1 MSWVLNMSQLFC
13 IEKNFLVLCFHKMN
27 FPIFPLNGAILFP
40 NTNLPLNIFED
51 RYIDMIDYALS
62 HNRLIG
68 MIQTKK
74 NKDLFTIGCLG
85 KITNFTETSDGRYQV
100 NLEGINRFKV
110 KKILDMKHKFI
121 VIDGEELDYN
131 SNFKKQTSELST
143 KLLSNF
149 KNYLNIK
156 KIEFNTSEFE
166 SLDVLNL
173 AKIICV
179 ISPLDHLTKQMLLE
193 FNNSDDLC
201 ENLISVLEIEINNFG
216 KSSKIN

>member
-1 MSWVLNMSQLFC
+1 MSQLSYT
-13 IEKNFLVLCFHKMN
+13 EKNFLLLCFHKMN
-27 FPIFPLNGAILFP
+27 FPVFPLNGAILFP

-51 RYIDMIDYALS
+51 RYINMVDYALS
-62 HNRLIG
+62 HGRLIG

-85 KITNFTETSDGRYQV
+85 KITNFTETSDGRYQI
-100 NLEGINRFKV
+100 NLEGIHRFKI
-110 KKILDMKHKFI
+110 KKILENKKKFI
-121 VIDGEELDYN
+121 IIDGEELEYN

-166 SLDVLNL
+166 SLDALNL

>member
-1 MSWVLNMSQLFC
+1 MSQPFC
-13 IEKNFLVLCFHKMN
+13 IEKNFQVLCFHKMN
-27 FPIFPLNGAILFP
+27 FPVFPLNGAILFP

-51 RYIDMIDYALS
+51 RYIDMVDYALS
-62 HNRLIG
+62 HGRLIG

-74 NKDLFTIGCLG
+74 NQDLFSIGCLG
-85 KITNFTETSDGRYQV
+85 KITNFTETSDGKYQI

-110 KKILDMKHKFI
+110 KKILNNKRKFI
-121 VIDGEELDYN
+121 MINGEELDYN
-131 SNFKKQTSELST
+131 NNFKNQTSELSN

-166 SLDVLNL
+166 SLDTLNL

-179 ISPLDHLTKQMLLE
+179 ISPLDYLTKQMLLE
-193 FNNSDDLC
+193 FNASDELC

>member
-1 MSWVLNMSQLFC
+1 
-13 IEKNFLVLCFHKMN
+13 MN
-27 FPIFPLNGAILFP
+27 FPVFPLNGAILFP

-51 RYIDMIDYALS
+51 RYIDMVNYALS

-68 MIQTKK
+68 MIQMKK
-74 NKDLFTIGCLG
+74 NKDLFSIGCLG
-85 KITNFTETSDGRYQV
+85 KITNFTETSDGKYQI
-100 NLEGINRFKV
+100 NLEGMNRFKV
-110 KKILDMKHKFI
+110 KKILNSKQKFTI
-121 VIDGEELDYN
+121 VEGEGLDYI
-131 SNFKKQTSELST
+131 SNFKKQTSQLST

-156 KIEFNTSEFE
+156 KIKFNTLEFE
-166 SLDVLNL
+166 NLDALNL

-193 FNNSDDLC
+193 FNTSDELC

>member
-1 MSWVLNMSQLFC
+1 MSQLFC

-27 FPIFPLNGAILFP
+27 FPVFPLNGAILFP

-51 RYIDMIDYALS
+51 RYIDMVDYALS

-110 KKILDMKHKFI
+110 KKVLDMKHKFI
-121 VIDGEELDYN
+121 IIDGEELNYN
-131 SNFKKQTSELST
+131 SNFKKQTSELSA

-166 SLDVLNL
+166 SLDALNL

>member
-1 MSWVLNMSQLFC
+1 MNQLFY
-13 IEKNFLVLCFHKMN
+13 IEKNFLVLCFHKMK
-27 FPIFPLNGAILFP
+27 FPVFPLNGAILFP

-51 RYIDMIDYALS
+51 KYIDMVDYALS
-62 HNRLIG
+62 HSRMIG

-85 KITNFTETSDGRYQV
+85 KITNFTETSDGRYQI
-100 NLEGINRFKV
+100 NLEGKNRFKV
-110 KKILDMKHKFI
+110 NKILENKNKFI
-121 VIDGEELDYN
+121 MIDGEELNYN
-131 SNFKKQTSELST
+131 SNFKKQTSDLGS

-166 SLDVLNL
+166 NLDVLNL

-193 FNNSDDLC
+193 FNASDELC

>member
-1 MSWVLNMSQLFC
+1 
-13 IEKNFLVLCFHKMN
+13 MN
-27 FPIFPLNGAILFP
+27 FPVFPLNGAILFP

-51 RYIDMIDYALS
+51 KYIDMVDYALS
-62 HNRLIG
+62 HSRLIG

-74 NKDLFTIGCLG
+74 NKDFFTIGCLG
-85 KITNFTETSDGRYQV
+85 KITNFTETSDGKYQI

-110 KKILDMKHKFI
+110 KKILDNKQKFI
-121 VIDGEELDYN
+121 MIDGEELHYN
-131 SNFKKQTSELST
+131 SNFKKQTSELSA

-166 SLDVLNL
+166 SLDALNL

-193 FNNSDDLC
+193 FDGSDELC

>member
-1 MSWVLNMSQLFC
+1 
-13 IEKNFLVLCFHKMN
+13 MN

-51 RYIDMIDYALS
+51 KYVDMVDYALS
-62 HNRLIG
+62 HKRIIG

-85 KITNFTETSDGRYQV
+85 KITSFTETSDRRYQI
-100 NLEGINRFKV
+100 NLEGLYRFKV
-110 KKILDMKHKFI
+110 KKILDNKHKFI
-121 VIDGEELDYN
+121 MVDGERLDYN
-131 SNFKKQTSELST
+131 SNFKRKTSELSA

-166 SLDVLNL
+166 SLDALNL

-179 ISPLDHLTKQMLLE
+179 ISPLDYLTKQMLLE
-193 FNNSDDLC
+193 FDASDELC
-201 ENLISVLEIEINNFG
+201 ENLISVLEIEVNNFG

>member
-1 MSWVLNMSQLFC
+1 
-13 IEKNFLVLCFHKMN
+13 MN
-27 FPIFPLNGAILFP
+27 FPVFPLNGAILFP

-51 RYIDMIDYALS
+51 RYIDMVDYALS
-62 HNRLIG
+62 HSRLIG

-74 NKDLFTIGCLG
+74 NEDLFNIGCLG
-85 KITNFTETSDGRYQV
+85 KITNFTETSDGKYQI

-110 KKILDMKHKFI
+110 KKILNNKHKFI
-121 VIDGEELDYN
+121 MIDGEGLDYN
-131 SNFKKQTSELST
+131 SNFKKQTSELSI

-166 SLDVLNL
+166 SLDALNL

-179 ISPLDHLTKQMLLE
+179 ISPLDYLTKQMLLE
-193 FNNSDDLC
+193 FNAADELC

>member
-1 MSWVLNMSQLFC
+1 MFWVLVMIHLFS
-13 IEKNFLVLCFHKMN
+13 IEKNFLVLCFYKMN
-27 FPIFPLNGAILFP
+27 FPVFPLNGAILFP

-51 RYIDMIDYALS
+51 KYIDMVDYALS

-68 MIQTKK
+68 MIQTQK
-74 NKDLFTIGCLG
+74 NKELFTIGCLG

-110 KKILDMKHKFI
+110 KKILDHKQKFI
-121 VIDGEELDYN
+121 MINGEKLNYN

-149 KNYLNIK
+149 KNYLDIK
-156 KIEFNTSEFE
+156 KIKFNISEFE
-166 SLDVLNL
+166 SLDALNL

-179 ISPLDHLTKQMLLE
+179 ISPLDYLTKQMLLE
-193 FNNSDDLC
+193 FDSSDELC

>member
-1 MSWVLNMSQLFC
+1 MNQLFC

-51 RYIDMIDYALS
+51 KYVDMVDYALS
-62 HNRLIG
+62 HKRIIG

-85 KITNFTETSDGRYQV
+85 KITSFTETSDRRYQI
-100 NLEGINRFKV
+100 NLEGLYRFKV
-110 KKILDMKHKFI
+110 KKILDNKHKFI
-121 VIDGEELDYN
+121 MVDGERLDYN
-131 SNFKKQTSELST
+131 SNFKRKTSELSV

-166 SLDVLNL
+166 SLDALNL

-179 ISPLDHLTKQMLLE
+179 ISPLDYLTKQMLLE
-193 FNNSDDLC
+193 FDASDELC
-201 ENLISVLEIEINNFG
+201 ENLISVLEIEVNNFG
-216 KSSKIN
+216 KNSKIN

>member
-1 MSWVLNMSQLFC
+1 
-13 IEKNFLVLCFHKMN
+13 MN
-27 FPIFPLNGAILFP
+27 FPVFPLNGAILFP

-51 RYIDMIDYALS
+51 KYIDMVDYALS
-62 HNRLIG
+62 HSRLIG

-74 NKDLFTIGCLG
+74 NNDLFNIGCIG
-85 KITNFTETSDGRYQV
+85 KITNFTEMSDGRYQI
-100 NLEGINRFKV
+100 NLEGLNRFRV
-110 KKILDMKHKFI
+110 NKILDNKHKFI
-121 VIDGEELDYN
+121 MVDGEELDYN
-131 SNFKKQTSELST
+131 SNFKRRTSELSI

-156 KIEFNTSEFE
+156 KIEFDTSEFE
-166 SLDVLNL
+166 SLDALNL

-179 ISPLDHLTKQMLLE
+179 ISPLGYLTKQMLLE
-193 FNNSDDLC
+193 FNGSDELC

>member
-1 MSWVLNMSQLFC
+1 MCWVLDMKQQFC

-27 FPIFPLNGAILFP
+27 FPVFPLNGAILFP

-51 RYIDMIDYALS
+51 RYIDMVDYALS

-74 NKDLFTIGCLG
+74 NKELYTIGCLG
-85 KITNFTETSDGRYQV
+85 KITNFTETSDGKYQI
-100 NLEGINRFKV
+100 NLEGLNRFKV
-110 KKILDMKHKFI
+110 MKILDKKHKFI
-121 VIDGEELDYN
+121 IIEGKELDYN

-166 SLDVLNL
+166 SLDALNL

-193 FNNSDDLC
+193 FDGSDELC

>member
-1 MSWVLNMSQLFC
+1 
-13 IEKNFLVLCFHKMN
+13 MN
-27 FPIFPLNGAILFP
+27 FPVFPLNGAILFP
-40 NTNLPLNIFED
+40 NTNLPLNIFEKK
-51 RYIDMIDYALS
+51 YIDMVDYALS
-62 HNRLIG
+62 HNRLVG

-85 KITNFTETSDGRYQV
+85 KITNFTETSDGRYQI
-100 NLEGINRFKV
+100 NLEGLNRFKV
-110 KKILDMKHKFI
+110 KKIIKDSHKFI
-121 VIDGEELDYN
+121 MIDGEKLDYN
-131 SNFKKQTSELST
+131 NNFKKQTSEIST

-149 KNYLNIK
+149 KKYLNIK

-166 SLDVLNL
+166 SLDALNL

-179 ISPLDHLTKQMLLE
+179 ISPLDYLTKQMLLE
-193 FNNSDDLC
+193 FDNSDDLC